1 VSFLVIYLKNDAF
14 SIEILIVSCKI
25 KVGLEGATNMKP
37 FCFAFALAI
46 FMSFLFPQESL
57 AQKIRLRG
65 KVTPNCPAT
74 GNANWKFA
82 DLYGEGNIAV
92 QGSYNCRGAFIYDIS
107 NPDAPVLASWYNP
120 NNDQQ
125 FLEAIIFNG
134 RGYFGSGNG
143 GGVHIVDLSNPY
155 SPQLLGIVNSSNGG
169 GYDRIHEIVV
179 FEQNGRTYLIENYNS
194 LYSTKILKVIDVTNP
209 ANPTFVR
216 DINPTEVQWV
226 HAVHIRGNKL
236 YTSGWGNS
244 TTRARTEIYDISNI
258 ANQAPTLLGY
268 IEDPS
273 SSVTNGN
280 NMHSSWTS
288 EDGKYLYSC
297 REVTN
302 SNGPSPGD
310 VRVYNVENPAQP
322 LLVKRFTMTDLNLN
336 AVTPH
341 NPVVMGNLL
350 FVSWYQAGLQVF
362 DITNPADPKRVGQYD
377 TFTPAFMPPEPGE
390 SSILNEPW
398 DLVCGSSNLQ
408 NTLPTNY
415 DGNWAVYPF
424 LGYDKVL
431 LGDLKEGLLIVD
443 VTGIFA
449 PPKNLVSDFDGDRRT
464 DFSVF
469 NPTTRTWKIEKSSN
483 GAFEAYQFGLSDD
496 LVKPADYDGDGK
508 TDIAV
513 FRPSSGT
520 WYVLGSSR
528 GFFAAQFGSNG
539 DIPVPGDYDADGK
552 ADFAVFRPSS
562 GHWFVMQSTLGFRAV
577 QWGTSG
583 DKPIVGDFEG
593 DGKADFA
600 VWRPSN
606 GTWYVMQSSSSLPIF
621 IQFGTQGDRP
631 SSGDFDNDGKT
642 DIAVFRPS
650 SGHWYILNSGN
661 NSLSVYQFGI
671 SSDLPIPADYDGDSK
686 TDIAVFRQADNAWY
700 YLASANNSFN
710 MKVFGQSG
718 EFPLPASAQP

>member
-1 VSFLVIYLKNDAF
+1 
-14 SIEILIVSCKI
+14 
-25 KVGLEGATNMKP
+25 MKP
-37 FCFAFALAI
+37 LRFAFVLGI
-46 FMSFLFPQESL
+46 LVSVFLISQESF
-57 AQKIRLRG
+57 AQRIRLRG
-65 KVTPNCPAT
+65 KVTPDCPAR
-74 GNANWKFA
+74 GNPNWKFA

-92 QGSYNCRGAFIYDIS
+92 QGTYYCTGAFIYDIS

-120 NNDQQ
+120 GNDQQ

-155 SPQLLGIVNSSNGG
+155 NPRLLGIVNSSNGG
-169 GYDRIHEIVV
+169 GFNSIHEIVV

-194 LYSTKILKVIDVTNP
+194 ISFTKILKVIDVTNP
-209 ANPTFVR
+209 ANPIFVR
-216 DINPTEVQWV
+216 DIVPTEPQWV
-226 HAVHIRGNKL
+226 HAVHVRGNRL

-244 TTRARTEIYDISNI
+244 SARGRTEIYDISNI
-258 ANQAPTLLGY
+258 GTQAPRLLGY

-273 SSVTNGN
+273 SPVTNGN

-310 VRVYNVENPAQP
+310 VRVYNIENPAQP
-322 LLVKRFTMTDLNLN
+322 LLVKRITMSDLNIN

-377 TFTPAFMPPEPGE
+377 TFPATFMPPNFSE
-390 SSILNEPW
+390 SSILSEPW
-398 DLVCGSSNLQ
+398 DLLCASPELQ
-408 NTLPTNY
+408 NTLPTTY

-431 LGDLKEGLLIVD
+431 VGDMKEGIFIVD
-443 VTGIFA
+443 VTGIFT
-449 PPKNLVSDFDGDRRT
+449 PPKNLISDFDGDRKT

-469 NPTTRTWKIEKSSN
+469 NPTTRTWKIQKSSN
-483 GAFEAYQFGLSDD
+483 GSIETYQFGLSSD

-508 TDIAV
+508 SDIAV
-513 FRPSSGT
+513 FRPSNGT

-528 GFFAAQFGSNG
+528 GFFALQFGTNG

-552 ADFAVFRPSS
+552 TDFAVFRPS
-562 GHWFVMQSTLGFRAV
+562 GGYWFVLQSTLGLRV
-577 QWGTSG
+577 IQWGTSG
-583 DKPIVGDFEG
+583 DKPVVGDFEG
-593 DGKADFA
+593 DGKTDFA

-606 GTWYVMQSSSSLPIF
+606 GTWYIMQSSSSLPIF
-621 IQFGTQGDRP
+621 IKFGTNGDRP
-631 SSGDFDNDGKT
+631 LSGDFDKDGKT
-642 DIAVFRPS
+642 DITVFRPD
-650 SGHWYILNSGN
+650 GGYWYILQSSN
-661 NSLSVYQFGI
+661 NSLYAYQFGI
-671 SSDLPIPADYDGDSK
+671 SSDLPIPADYDGDGK
-686 TDIAVFRQADNAWY
+686 TDIAVFRQSDNVWY
-700 YLASANNSFN
+700 YLASSNNTFN
-710 MKVFGQSG
+710 AKSFGQAD
-718 EFPLPASAQP
+718 EIPLPISSQP